1 MDSRVIPPPLPLLIM
16 SSGNKDFAIRYP
28 ADVVVVVV
36 VGAAVVVVVVVGAAV
51 VVVVVV
57 VGSQHSYAGTSFQLP
72 TLGMLLR
79 STRLLATTR
88 PLPS

>member
-1 MDSRVIPPPLPLLIM
+1 M

-57 VGSQHSYAGTSFQLP
+57 GAQHSYAGTSFQLP
-72 TLGMLLR
+72 TFGIFLR